1 MTTRALLVGA
11 CLALGGCTTL
21 TDFGVSVRKE
31 SLTNEQGHVVGY
43 KELLRN
49 SQTGEVI
56 AQVAMYTPVFGSG
69 GELMG
74 YEEHTKDGNAIIRDI
89 NGRAIGSRFSDLR
102 SRSTNSKSKGVMIV
116 FRPADA
122 PVVAMSRPKVWELM
136 ASLSASDLRRIQ

>member
-1 MTTRALLVGA
+1 MTNRALVVAA

-21 TDFGVSVRKE
+21 TDFGVSVRKD
-31 SLTNEQGHVVGY
+31 SLTNDQGHVIGY

-49 SQTGEVI
+49 AQTGEVV
-56 AQVAMYTPVFGSG
+56 AQVAMYTPVFGSN

-74 YEEHTKDGNAIIRDI
+74 YEDHARDGSAVIRDI

-102 SRSTNSKSKGVMIV
+102 SRGTNAKSKGVMIV
-116 FRPADA
+116 FRSADA
-122 PVVAMSRPKVWELM
+122 PVVAMSKPRIWELM

>member
-1 MTTRALLVGA
+1 MTTRALLVAA
-11 CLALGGCTTL
+11 CVALGGCTTL
-21 TDFGVSVRKE
+21 TDFGVSVRKD
-31 SLTNEQGHVVGY
+31 SLTNEQGHVIGY

-49 SQTGEVI
+49 AQTGEVI
-56 AQVAMYTPVFGSG
+56 AQVAMYTPVYGNS

-74 YEEHTKDGNAIIRDI
+74 YEEQTKDGSAIIRDI

-102 SRSTNSKSKGVMIV
+102 SRSTNAKSKGVMIV

-122 PVVAMSRPKVWELM
+122 PVVAMSKPRVWELM